1 MANWEQGAG
10 GKEVLLLQYFYFLG
24 FFFRLFFFFSLM
36 LPWLEQVMYFVG
48 SVTYVLGLY
57 VFAEGR

>member
-10 GKEVLLLQYFYFLG
+10 GKEVLLLQYFYF
-24 FFFRLFFFFSLM
+24 FIYFFFSLM
-36 LPWLEQVMYFVG
+36 LQWLEQVMYFVG
-48 SVTYVLGLY
+48 LVTYVLGLY

>member
-10 GKEVLLLQYFYFLG
+10 GKEVLLLQHFYFL
-24 FFFRLFFFFSLM
+24 FFFSLM
-36 LPWLEQVMYFVG
+36 LQWLEQVVYFVG